1 MSWLSDSWN
10 TITGKTAAQN
20 QQQMIA
26 LQQQQYQQ
34 QAAQAAQAQ
43 AQMAA
48 QEAQRQAAITGGTS
62 AIDQAFSQFNEPFFQ
77 GAQQKYMDYYLPQI
91 DTEAA
96 QTRDKLTAQLA
107 QRGMLESTVG
117 ANTLGLLEKKRLD
130 ERARIG
136 NEATGFAN
144 DIRNQV
150 TSNRNS
156 LYDYARSAAD
166 PYGAAARATGEATT
180 LAQAPGGYTSKGN
193 GLGDVFS
200 SMLMPVSSTLIA
212 NSNRYPQGYSSA
224 GSGGGSS
231 VKNWLGF

>member
-1 MSWLSDSWN
+1 M
-10 TITGKTAAQN
+10 
-20 QQQMIA
+20 A

-43 AQMAA
+43 AQMNA
-48 QEAQRQAAITGGTS
+48 QEAQRQAAIISGNS
-62 AIDQAFSQFNEPFFQ
+62 AIDQAFSQFNKPFFQ
-77 GAQQKYMDYYLPQI
+77 NAQQNYMDYYLPQI
-91 DTEAA
+91 DTAA
-96 QTRDKLTAQLA
+96 GQTRDQLTAQLA
-107 QRGMLESTVG
+107 KRGMLESTVG

-136 NEATGFAN
+136 NEAAGFSN
-144 DIRNQV
+144 DLRNQV

-193 GLGDVFS
+193 GLGDVFT
-200 SMLMPVSSTLIA
+200 SMLTPFAYTLAA
-212 NSNRYPQGYSSA
+212 NSNRLPQSYST
-224 GSGGGSS
+224 GSGGGKSFS
-231 VKNWLGF
+231 LFG